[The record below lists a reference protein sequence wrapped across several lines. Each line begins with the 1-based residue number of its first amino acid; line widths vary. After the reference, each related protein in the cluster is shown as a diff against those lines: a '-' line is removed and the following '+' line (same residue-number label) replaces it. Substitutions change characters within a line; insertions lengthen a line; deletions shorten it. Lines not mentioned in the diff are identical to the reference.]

1 MLLCEHA
8 AASSTSQTNPRALNE
23 QFLWFH
29 APTYDQ
35 VRGASAFGIFVVQLL
50 MDPVGH
56 NKKKEQSMGKTFPCR
71 PVLRV
76 FSFSNS
82 HDPFG
87 WPYTGPMNSAL
98 TFVQMTFKMSLP
110 G

>member
-56 NKKKEQSMGKTFPCR
+56 SPPGSFVHGIFQWI
-71 PVLRV
+71 VI
-76 FSFSNS
+76 SFSRS
-82 HDPFG
+82 FSQSRD
-87 WPYTGPMNSAL
+87 
-98 TFVQMTFKMSLP
+98 
-110 G
+110 